1 MPLPTRVTMNNK
13 PLISDEEYAKEVK
26 SHSHYLNWVFGVS
39 TIFLAI
45 ACLQFP
51 TPWRAAVICLGAV
64 VPMYLYAFASFPASL
79 KVLRQLYNETKDENV
94 KNTIQYLEQKFHGWR
109 VIFTNFILWFGLALF
124 IFVLASDSFQPFL
137 QWIKA

>member
-1 MPLPTRVTMNNK
+1 MNNK

-26 SHSHYLNWVFGVS
+26 SHSDYLNWVFGVS
-39 TIFLAI
+39 TIFLAV

-51 TPWRAAVICLGAV
+51 TPWRAAVVCLGAV

-79 KVLRQLYNETKDENV
+79 KVLRRLYRETKDESV
-94 KNTIQYLEQKFHGWR
+94 KETIQHLEKKFHGWR

-124 IFVLASDSFQPFL
+124 LFVLASDSFQPFL